1 MTPRAAK
8 VLSRGIV
15 TACVLMIAVDV
26 VLLASLQRHGTPTEV
41 VVVGDLGAPG
51 MAEAL
56 DELEERIAQGDVSAE
71 TPVGGAIFG
80 MVGLVW
86 AVTGSLI
93 VSRQPRNRAGWIFC
107 IVGAAVPVNGL
118 AFAYVLFTFRLA
130 GGSLPGVE
138 VAAILGEYS
147 FAAVAL
153 VPLLLLLFPDGRP
166 PSPRWAWASRLLVL
180 GFVLA
185 VGAFVLQPGPLNNLV
200 DSAILYENPIGIEPF
215 ADGEPGS
222 LLIPIGALL
231 LLGTSLATVIAV
243 RQRFRRAV
251 GEERQQMRWLVAVAT
266 ASGAA
271 LALMLVMT
279 PIALLL
285 GFATEASGPIF
296 DVLWLLGAIS
306 VFLGIPGA
314 YLVAI
319 FRYRLWELDVVIR
332 KAVVAALVVATL
344 TAVGV
349 LVLIAIPI
357 LVVGI
362 RPDASAIP
370 VLVGVVLGMLVGPI
384 RRRARRLADRLVFGK
399 RATPYEVLS
408 EFSERVAGTYATED
422 VLPRM
427 ARILADGTGA
437 RTATV
442 WLRIGA
448 ELRPEAVVGER
459 DQRPVRLAGDGLPA
473 LPDEHAVEVRD
484 RGELLGVLSVTMPAS
499 DPMDPAKEKLV
510 RGLASQ
516 AGLVLR
522 NVKLIEELRASRQRL
537 VTAQDEE
544 RRRIE
549 RNIHDGAQ
557 QQLVALSVKAGLA
570 RRLTERDP
578 RAAADALEQI
588 EQELRTALEDLRD
601 LARGIYPPLLAD
613 RGLAEALEAQARR
626 SPVPVTVES
635 DHLGRY
641 PREVESA
648 VYFSALE
655 ALNNVAKYSEASH
668 ATIRLEAGEAELRFE
683 VSDDGI
689 GFDPRTTGYGT
700 GVQGM
705 VDRVEAVGGA
715 LRIESSPG
723 SGTTVSGAIPVPTR
737 EVER

>member
-26 VLLASLQRHGTPTEV
+26 VLLASLQRQGTPTEV
-41 VVVGDLGAPG
+41 VVVGDPGAPG

-56 DELEERIAQGDVSAE
+56 DELEERISKGDVSAE
-71 TPVGGAIFG
+71 TPVEAAIFG
-80 MVGLVW
+80 VVGLVW

-130 GGSLPGVE
+130 DGSLPAVE

-153 VPLLLLLFPDGRP
+153 VPLLFLLFPDGRP
-166 PSPRWAWASRLLVL
+166 PSPRWAWAARLLVL

-231 LLGTSLATVIAV
+231 MLGTSLATVIAV

-266 ASGAA
+266 ASGAV

-279 PIALLL
+279 PISLLL
-285 GFATEASGPIF
+285 GFETEGPDPIA
-296 DVLWLLGAIS
+296 DILWLLGAIS
-306 VFLGIPGA
+306 VFLGIPAA

-319 FRYRLWELDVVIR
+319 FRYGLWELDVVIR

-349 LVLIAIPI
+349 LLLIAIPI

-384 RRRARRLADRLVFGK
+384 RRRARRMADRLVYGK
-399 RATPYEVLS
+399 RATPYEVLTA
-408 EFSERVAGTYATED
+408 FGQRVGETYATED

-427 ARILADGTGA
+427 AQLLASGVGA
-437 RTATV
+437 SSARVLLRVGPDLREAARWPADADAARAGEYTAPVTDQGEE
-442 WLRIGA
+442 LGA
-448 ELRPEAVVGER
+448 
-459 DQRPVRLAGDGLPA
+459 
-473 LPDEHAVEVRD
+473 
-484 RGELLGVLSVTMPAS
+484 LSVSMPAN
-499 DPMDPAKEKLV
+499 DPMDPSKEKLV
-510 RGLASQ
+510 RDLASQ
-516 AGLVLR
+516 AGLLLR
-522 NVKLIEELRASRQRL
+522 NVKLVEDLRASRQRL
-537 VTAQDEE
+537 VAAQNEE
-544 RRRIE
+544 RRRLE
-549 RNIHDGAQ
+549 RNIHDGVQ
-557 QQLVALSVKAGLA
+557 QQLVALNVRLGLLA
-570 RRLTERDP
+570 RTATTAPD
-578 RAAADALEQI
+578 RAAAMA
-588 EQELRTALEDLRD
+588 TALQEQATTTLEELRD

-613 RGLAEALEAQARR
+613 EGLTAALEAQARKAAVAV
-626 SPVPVTVES
+626 SVETNGV
-635 DHLGRY
+635 GRY
-641 PREVESA
+641 PQSVESA
-648 VYFSALE
+648 LYFCALE
-655 ALNNVAKYSEASH
+655 ALNNVAKYADASR
-668 ATIRLEAGEAELRFE
+668 ATVRLEQADGQL
-683 VSDDGI
+683 VLSVTDDGR
-689 GFDPRTTGYGT
+689 GFDPTQVGGGT
-700 GVQGM
+700 GLQGM
-705 VDRVEAVGGA
+705 ADRLEAVGGS
-715 LRIESSPG
+715 LEIDSTPG
-723 SGTTVSGAIPVPTR
+723 RGTTVRGWVPIR
-737 EVER
+737 SA